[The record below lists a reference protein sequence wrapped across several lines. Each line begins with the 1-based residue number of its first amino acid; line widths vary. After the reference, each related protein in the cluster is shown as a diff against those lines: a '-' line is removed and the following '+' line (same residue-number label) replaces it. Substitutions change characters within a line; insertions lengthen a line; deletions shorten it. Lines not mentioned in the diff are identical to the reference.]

1 MIIWN
6 YIFQEKCYS
15 KSMSCVINIFSR
27 VGLNSCKIYK
37 NQRREFVWELQDS
50 KRKEKK
56 KNSYFINFIFSIFQE
71 LGEFS
76 ECYMLSLI
84 FEAFH
89 TLFCLEYSLHA
100 LSYCTC
106 PNLINLSR
114 LKSGFTSFGKI
125 ILSLILCF
133 SIRKR
138 FLASFSLWHLVVTFT
153 INVV

>member
-37 NQRREFVWELQDS
+37 NQRREFAWELQDS

-56 KNSYFINFIFSIFQE
+56 NAYSINFIFFIFQE

-133 SIRKR
+133 QSEKSSLLL
-138 FLASFSLWHLVVTFT
+138 FLCGILWLHLL
-153 INVV
+153 